1 MILGYARVSTTKQD
15 LESQVKRLE
24 SAGATRMFTDVMSG
38 KRFDR
43 PGLAEMM
50 AFAREGDTLCVV
62 RLDRLGRSIRELLE
76 IVDHFKARKVDFRS
90 LEEQLDTTTAAGS
103 LIFHVFAALTDFE
116 RRLIA
121 ERTRDG
127 LAVAMAMATCLE
139 GPELRMPRSSRP
151 FALLARDIPK
161 QPQPEQRASAVQLCF
176 VVSKRP
182 RLPLLIGVLIQAGF
196 IPSCRCEKM

>member
-24 SAGATRMFTDVMSG
+24 SAGATKMFTDIMSG
-38 KRFDR
+38 RRFDR
-43 PGLAEMM
+43 PGLTELMS
-50 AFAREGDTLCVV
+50 FAREGDALCVV
-62 RLDRLGRSIRELLE
+62 RLDRLGRSMRELLE
-76 IVDHFKARKVDFRS
+76 IMEHLKARRVDFRS

-127 LAVAMAMATCLE
+127 LAVAMAKGNMPGRPKIDDAKIKQALRLISE
-139 GPELRMPRSSRP
+139 GHTK
-151 FALLARDIPK
+151 A
-161 QPQPEQRASAVQLCF
+161 ASARAAGISRSTLL
-176 VVSKRP
+176 R
-182 RLPLLIGVLIQAGF
+182 RLEQA
-196 IPSCRCEKM
+196 

>member
-1 MILGYARVSTTKQD
+1 MILGYARLSTTKQE

-24 SAGATRMFTDVMSG
+24 SAGATKIFTDVMSG

-76 IVDHFKARKVDFRS
+76 IVDHFKMRKVNFRS

-103 LIFHVFAALTDFE
+103 LIFHVFAALTNFE

-127 LAVAMAMATCLE
+127 LAVAMAKGNMPGRPKIDDAIIDQAIRLISEGHTKAAAARAAGISRSTLLRRLE
-139 GPELRMPRSSRP
+139 
-151 FALLARDIPK
+151 
-161 QPQPEQRASAVQLCF
+161 QPNHP
-176 VVSKRP
+176 
-182 RLPLLIGVLIQAGF
+182 
-196 IPSCRCEKM
+196 

>member
-1 MILGYARVSTTKQD
+1 
-15 LESQVKRLE
+15 
-24 SAGATRMFTDVMSG
+24 MSG

-43 PGLAEMM
+43 PGLIEMM

-62 RLDRLGRSIRELLE
+62 RLDRLGRSIRELLQIMDQLE
-76 IVDHFKARKVDFRS
+76 ARKVGFKS

-127 LAVAMAMATCLE
+127 LAAARAKGHTPGRPKIDDAKVKHALHLLNEGYSKAAAARAVGISRATF
-139 GPELRMPRSSRP
+139 LR
-151 FALLARDIPK
+151 
-161 QPQPEQRASAVQLCF
+161 
-176 VVSKRP
+176 
-182 RLPLLIGVLIQAGF
+182 RLKHI
-196 IPSCRCEKM
+196 